1 MASKGSAI
9 RQILRAKPLSKSRL
23 CQHGQRCGF
32 AACTLLQTDGV
43 FRALTGERVQK
54 PWIEAFREQQS
65 GQRAQE
71 QARHPSTPKERDL
84 SPKKMSDSYH
94 SVVGSERVSHTLQ
107 RIC

>member
-9 RQILRAKPLSKSRL
+9 RQLLRARPCAQSRL
-23 CQHGQRCGF
+23 CQHSQQRGF
-32 AACTLLQTDGV
+32 TACTALRTDGV

-71 QARHPSTPKERDL
+71 EAQQPSTPKNRDL

-94 SVVGSERVSHTLQ
+94 SVVGSEPVSYALQ
-107 RIC
+107 HVC